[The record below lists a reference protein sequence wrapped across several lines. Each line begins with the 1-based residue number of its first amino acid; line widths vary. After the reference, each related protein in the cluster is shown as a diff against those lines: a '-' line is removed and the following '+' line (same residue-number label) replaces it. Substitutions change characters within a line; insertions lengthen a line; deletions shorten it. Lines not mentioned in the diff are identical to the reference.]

1 MFNLQNIIYTILHDL
16 RILLNKILF
25 GKRINLFCGKVFF
38 PVKLVKQ
45 MQLVQIILINL
56 YILTSLGN
64 PALPGN

>member
-38 PVKLVKQ
+38 PGKVSKTNAIGSDYPYSTL
-45 MQLVQIILINL
+45 
-56 YILTSLGN
+56 
-64 PALPGN
+64 